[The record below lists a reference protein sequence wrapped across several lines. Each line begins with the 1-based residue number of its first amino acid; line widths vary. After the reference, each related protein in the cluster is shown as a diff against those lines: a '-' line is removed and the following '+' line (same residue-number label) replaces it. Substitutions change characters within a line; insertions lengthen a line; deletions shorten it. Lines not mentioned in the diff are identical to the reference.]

1 MVIVALP
8 LCLFCQFQ
16 GNALLDPDRG
26 IRLYREDRI
35 ASDGTAL
42 NGEND
47 LMAHEHG
54 SDHAHQATGTPSRFT
69 AAEIHT
75 FHANDRKEATIVVA
89 LITAIFVI
97 GVVIYTTVATVVY
110 QYPQNVFQVSAK

>member
-1 MVIVALP
+1 
-8 LCLFCQFQ
+8 
-16 GNALLDPDRG
+16 
-26 IRLYREDRI
+26 
-35 ASDGTAL
+35 
-42 NGEND
+42 
-47 LMAHEHG
+47 MAHEHG
-54 SDHAHQATGTPSRFT
+54 SGDHAHQATGAPTPFT
-69 AAEIHT
+69 DAELHT